1 MRAIV
6 FAQRNAKEILRD
18 PLSYVFCL
26 AFPVVM
32 LVAFYGLFYSPDV
45 PLFAIDHLV
54 PGITVFSFA
63 FIMLYLALLV
73 SKDRATSFLS
83 RLYTSPMTTLDFVL
97 GYAIPGIV
105 IGLGQMLFCFGTA
118 AVIGWIAGTP
128 LSLTGIVLNIFA
140 AVPALFM
147 FIGFGIL
154 FGSLF
159 SDKAAPGMSSIIIS
173 LAGFLSGAWV
183 PVDPNTTIGA
193 VFAAFPFYPATSVGR
208 IALGSSNADP
218 SNFWTYLLIVCAYAV
233 VVFTLSVVA
242 FRKKMQSDNV

>member
-32 LVAFYGLFYSPDV
+32 LVAFYSLFYSPDV

-105 IGLGQMLFCFGTA
+105 IGVGQMLFCFGTA
-118 AVIGWIAGTP
+118 AVIGWVAGTP
-128 LSLTGIVLNIFA
+128 LSLTGTVLNIFSA
-140 AVPALFM
+140 FPALFM

-154 FGSLF
+154 FGSVF

-183 PVDPNTTIGA
+183 PVDPNSTIGV
-193 VFAAFPFYPATSVGR
+193 VFTAFPFYPATSVGR
-208 IALGSSNADP
+208 IVMGSSSADP
-218 SNFWTYLLIVCAYAV
+218 SNFWTYFLIVCAYAA
-233 VVFTLSVVA
+233 VVFTLSVVV